1 MKAITVSDLRK
12 NMKRHLDAVSESA
25 ETIVIPRNNREE
37 DAVVIVSIQE
47 YNSWK
52 ATEYLMKDE
61 ANRSWILESLQQL
74 KEGKTV
80 SFDPANLD
88 LDEG

>member
-1 MKAITVSDLRK
+1 MKAITVSDLRQ

-37 DAVVIVSIQE
+37 DAVVIVSIKE
-47 YNSWK
+47 YNSWQE
-52 ATEYLMKDE
+52 TDYLLKDE
-61 ANRSWILESLQQL
+61 ANRKWILESLEQL

-80 SFDPANLD
+80 DFDPKNF
-88 LDEG
+88 EV

>member
-12 NMKRHLDAVSESA
+12 NMKRHLDEVSESN

-37 DAVVIVSIQE
+37 DAIVLVSISE

-52 ATEYLMKDE
+52 ETEFLLGNPV
-61 ANRSWILESLQQL
+61 NRRRLLESLQQI
-74 KEGKTV
+74 EDGKTV
-80 SFDPANLD
+80 DFD
-88 LDEG
+88 LDNFQMP